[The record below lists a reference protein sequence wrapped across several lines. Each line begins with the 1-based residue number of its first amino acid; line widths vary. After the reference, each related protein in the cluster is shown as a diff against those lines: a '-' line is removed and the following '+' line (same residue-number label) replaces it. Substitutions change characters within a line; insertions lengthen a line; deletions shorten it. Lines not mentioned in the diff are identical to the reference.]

1 MNNLQEFTNG
11 DIKLPVR
18 TNENG
23 DIEFDAE
30 KAAIG
35 LGLIQSKNK
44 KSMYDGKPLANIFP
58 RKLGKMISSL
68 SHNFTS
74 WQLKPTTKWLK
85 SFKIG

>member
-44 KSMYDGKPLANIFP
+44 KIYVRWETVSKYLSQKAGKN
-58 RKLGKMISSL
+58 
-68 SHNFTS
+68 NE
-74 WQLKPTTKWLK
+74 
-85 SFKIG
+85 